1 MASFFL
7 ISLRAQL
14 MTAFFEYFIGQLL
27 QHCCGPWLEPNSV
40 LITVGFFAES
50 KVYIRKNWSLSEEAP
65 IQGFECVAKSTSCF
79 NNTLRFIAHQVARL
93 PSFYDSGFRLQYAPV
108 TLIARISKRTANTR
122 TISGFIVYSHE
133 TAETGFQER
142 TEPGLGYGRGD
153 KVSTVV
159 TVHVFLLGL
168 DKLKTLYRI
177 ICAPKEPRK
186 GTPPEYF
193 GTLAD
198 VLGPFPLL
206 VSADRACPTRKGFPS
221 QEFAVEDICLDVGY
235 QLVMGHNVQ
244 NQQQIR

>member
-40 LITVGFFAES
+40 LITVVRCEIHFMLQQHS
-50 KVYIRKNWSLSEEAP
+50 SIYCPPSR
-65 IQGFECVAKSTSCF
+65 QVAKF
-79 NNTLRFIAHQVARL
+79 LR
-93 PSFYDSGFRLQYAPV
+93 Y
-108 TLIARISKRTANTR
+108 
-122 TISGFIVYSHE
+122 HE